1 MSTER
6 LNKSSDRIKES
17 IRSTLESE
25 EVGVSV
31 LQGLDQQGQPLLHA
45 HLTVCFC
52 ANLLVL
58 MTTSCTFFHGLIFHF
73 QCHLLALVLVV
84 ILILYFKLAH

>member
-31 LQGLDQQGQPLLHA
+31 LQDLHQQGQPLIHA

-58 MTTSCTFFHGLIFHF
+58 VTISCTFFHGLIVHI
-73 QCHLLALVLVV
+73 QLALVLAV